1 MSCSTRGLRQLAND
15 IFFYTWWYRRTNSPC
30 HIPWTIAVFARKRG
44 FMFMEDFLSRGRWGI
59 QVRTIRWVCF
69 DPNFLCFNKVFSFPD
84 VWSLG
89 SYSWTQHGFGS
100 VRYRGRYLITVT
112 VEAPLTDT
120 RKPIALRTLALTKHS
135 LTLCLQEA
143 FPSTATSSCGQVFC
157 LPKTSTKG
165 CFECNQWRN
174 FFSHKICLDLIG
186 FI

>member
-1 MSCSTRGLRQLAND
+1 MR
-15 IFFYTWWYRRTNSPC
+15 
-30 HIPWTIAVFARKRG
+30 
-44 FMFMEDFLSRGRWGI
+44 DFLSKSCWGI

-69 DPNFLCFNKVFSFPD
+69 DPNFFCFNKVVSFPG

-120 RKPIALRTLALTKHS
+120 RKPIALRTVAWTKLS
-135 LTLCLQEA
+135 LTLCLQEV
-143 FPSTATSSCGQVFC
+143 FPFTAPSSCGQVFC

-165 CFECNQWRN
+165 CFEYNQWRN
-174 FFSHKICLDLIG
+174 FFFAQNMPWFNRIHLRRFDNLNEKWYSWYKS
-186 FI
+186 

>member
-1 MSCSTRGLRQLAND
+1 MTYSFIPGDTVEQ
-15 IFFYTWWYRRTNSPC
+15 NSPF
-30 HIPWTIAVFARKRG
+30 HIPGTSAVFRPKATLMCLG
-44 FMFMEDFLSRGRWGI
+44 DFLSKGLWGI
-59 QVRTIRWVCF
+59 KVRTIRWVCF
-69 DPNFLCFNKVFSFPD
+69 DPHFFCFNKVVSFPD

-89 SYSWTQHGFGS
+89 SYSWSQHGFGS

-174 FFSHKICLDLIG
+174 FFRTKYALI
-186 FI
+186 